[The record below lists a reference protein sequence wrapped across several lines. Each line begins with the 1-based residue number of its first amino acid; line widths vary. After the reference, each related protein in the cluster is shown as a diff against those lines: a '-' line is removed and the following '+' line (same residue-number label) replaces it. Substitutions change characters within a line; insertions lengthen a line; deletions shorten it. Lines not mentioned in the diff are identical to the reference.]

1 MVTVISLS
9 FAQEDI
15 SLDNSRA
22 EKDAKELHSAAEN
35 CEDIED
41 IFINRGTTIK
51 QIRFALNYE
60 KEGKN
65 PLTVAR
71 LKDCE
76 NCRNFAKQLEK
87 VAQFVEDVEVLKLDH
102 LTLGEIFDDF
112 GLQDF
117 SDLHCLIYGTNLQK

>member
-1 MVTVISLS
+1 MMLWVSMATAISLS
-9 FAQEDI
+9 FAQEDVAF
-15 SLDNSRA
+15 DNIRA

-35 CEDIED
+35 CEIIEEM
-41 IFINRGTTIK
+41 FIHRRTTVK

-87 VAQFVEDVEVLKLDH
+87 VAEFVEDVEALKLDH

-112 GLQDF
+112 GLA
-117 SDLHCLIYGTNLQK
+117 